1 MNKSNKTSIKLLY
14 SIFKPFVPSLS
25 WAIMTKDEIIKE
37 NEELQLRYAK
47 AINTI
52 SILERKLEKLQKEN
66 KRLRN
71 ENRKLKRQNKV
82 LRRAMEIVEQMN
94 NEELDFKR
102 VIQLLKKEK
111 KR

>member
-1 MNKSNKTSIKLLY
+1 
-14 SIFKPFVPSLS
+14 
-25 WAIMTKDEIIKE
+25 MTKDEIIKE
-37 NEELQLRYAK
+37 NEELRLEYAK

>member
-1 MNKSNKTSIKLLY
+1 
-14 SIFKPFVPSLS
+14 
-25 WAIMTKDEIIKE
+25 MTKDEIIRE

-71 ENRKLKRQNKV
+71 ENRKLRMQNKV
-82 LRRAMEIVEQMN
+82 LRRAMEIIRQMN
-94 NEELDFKR
+94 KEELDFKR
-102 VIQLLKKEK
+102 IIQLLKKDVEGMKKITLKDRDRKEK

>member
-1 MNKSNKTSIKLLY
+1 
-14 SIFKPFVPSLS
+14 
-25 WAIMTKDEIIKE
+25 MTKDEIIRE
-37 NEELQLRYAK
+37 NEELQIKYAK

-71 ENRKLKRQNKV
+71 ENRKLKRQNSV

-94 NEELDFKR
+94 REKRELDFKR
-102 VIQLLKKEK
+102 VIQLLKRREYEK
-111 KR
+111 

>member
-1 MNKSNKTSIKLLY
+1 
-14 SIFKPFVPSLS
+14 
-25 WAIMTKDEIIKE
+25 MTKDEIIKE

-71 ENRKLKRQNKV
+71 ENRKLRRQNRV

-94 NEELDFKR
+94 KEELDFKR

>member
-1 MNKSNKTSIKLLY
+1 
-14 SIFKPFVPSLS
+14 
-25 WAIMTKDEIIKE
+25 MTKDEIIKE

-52 SILERKLEKLQKEN
+52 SILERKLEKLKKEN

-71 ENRKLKRQNKV
+71 ENRKLKRQNRV

-94 NEELDFKR
+94 KEELDFKR
-102 VIQLLKKEK
+102 VIQLLKNRDR
-111 KR
+111 KREDSWGRNGVKNSS

>member
-1 MNKSNKTSIKLLY
+1 
-14 SIFKPFVPSLS
+14 
-25 WAIMTKDEIIKE
+25 
-37 NEELQLRYAK
+37 
-47 AINTI
+47 
-52 SILERKLEKLQKEN
+52 LQKEN

-71 ENRKLKRQNKV
+71 ENRKLRRQNRV

-94 NEELDFKR
+94 KEELDFKR

>member
-1 MNKSNKTSIKLLY
+1 
-14 SIFKPFVPSLS
+14 
-25 WAIMTKDEIIKE
+25 MTKDEIIKE

-71 ENRKLKRQNKV
+71 ENRKLKRQNMV
-82 LRRAMEIVEQMN
+82 LRRAIEIIKQMSK
-94 NEELDFKR
+94 EKQELDFKR
-102 VIQLLKKEK
+102 VIQLLKRREEIGGKT
-111 KR
+111 RNA